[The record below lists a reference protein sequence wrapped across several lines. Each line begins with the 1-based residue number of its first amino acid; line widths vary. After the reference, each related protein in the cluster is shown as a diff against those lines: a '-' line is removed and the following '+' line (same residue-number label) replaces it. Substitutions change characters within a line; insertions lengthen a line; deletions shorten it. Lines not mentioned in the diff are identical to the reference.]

1 MVQNRT
7 GGIDVS
13 VVAEEKQKTAKPCNP
28 VAQKHIVLRCMVYA
42 SKPGEY
48 TGECVDL
55 NLMVRADDQGKALH
69 SLHEAII
76 GYLEVAFK
84 GDIEGLVPRPS
95 PLSHRARYHMFALR
109 AALSTGARRNFLVGD
124 WIPSDSLCCQ

>member
-1 MVQNRT
+1 
-7 GGIDVS
+7 VS
-13 VVAEEKQKTAKPCNP
+13 VVAEENPIKTAKPCNP
-28 VAQKHIVLRCMVYA
+28 IAQKRIVLRCMVYA
-42 SKPGEY
+42 NKPGEY
-48 TGECVDL
+48 TGECIDL

-95 PLSHRARYHMFALR
+95 PFSHRARYHVFALR
-109 AALSTGARRNFLVGD
+109 AALSTGVRRNFLVGD
-124 WIPSDSLCCQ
+124 WIPSDYLLSLKS